1 MKFPHYR
8 VARLPGAISLTAA
21 ALAVQ
26 MALGA
31 PAAAQPPAAGPA
43 QAAPAAPMPQ
53 LAAQI
58 DEAARKIE
66 DKLIAWRRDIHQHPE
81 LGNQET
87 RTAKL
92 VADHLRALGME
103 VQTGVARTGVVA
115 VLRGGKPGP
124 VVALRADMDALPVKE
139 AVDVPFASKAKGSY
153 LGKEVDVMHACGHDT
168 HTAILMA
175 TAEVLAGMKEQLPG
189 SVKFIF
195 QPAEESPADFEPDG
209 VKTWGAKMM
218 VQEGV
223 LDNPKVDAIFG
234 LHVSSSYPAGWLA
247 WRSGPAMAAA
257 DQFWI
262 DVTGKQTHG
271 ARPWSG
277 IDPIVV
283 GSQIVMGIQ
292 TIPSRQI
299 NSMLEPAVVTVGVFN
314 GGNRMNIVPEKVH
327 MTGTIRTYDE
337 GMKKDIHQRLERTAT
352 SIAQSAGA
360 RADVKIVELYN
371 ATVNPPALTEQMAPT
386 LRRVAGEGNYG
397 LQPKA
402 TASEDFSFYQE
413 KVPGLFFYLGVTPKG
428 TDPQQAAPN
437 HSPRFYVDESGLVNG
452 VRALSNLAV
461 DYMAMAGRQAGM
473 ASRFAEGQEKVL

>member
-1 MKFPHYR
+1 MQSRNMRF
-8 VARLPGAISLTAA
+8 RLAPLALAAHLLMGGAAFAQSAPGTQGPLTPAPNA
-21 ALAVQ
+21 ALSE
-26 MALGA
+26 
-31 PAAAQPPAAGPA
+31 
-43 QAAPAAPMPQ
+43 
-53 LAAQI
+53 QI
-58 DEAARKIE
+58 DTRARAIE

-92 VADHLRALGME
+92 VADHLRALGMD
-103 VQTGVARTGVVA
+103 VKTGVAGTGVVA
-115 VLRGGKPGP
+115 VLKGGKPGP

-139 AVDVPFASKAKGSY
+139 QVDVPFASKAKGTY

-175 TAEVLAGMKEQLPG
+175 TAEVLAGMKDELPG

-209 VKTWGAKMM
+209 KKIWGAKMM

-234 LHVSSSYPAGWLA
+234 LHVSSAYPAGWLS

-283 GSQIVMGIQ
+283 SSQIILGLQ
-292 TIPSRQI
+292 TIASRQI
-299 NSMLEPAVVTVGVFN
+299 NSMLEPAVITVGAIH
-314 GGNRMNIVPEKVH
+314 GGNRMNIVPDSVA

-337 GMKKDIHQRLERTAT
+337 GMKKDIHQRITRTADM
-352 SIAQSAGA
+352 IAQSAGA
-360 RADVKIVELYN
+360 KAAVRVVELYN
-371 ATVNPPALTEQMAPT
+371 ATVNNPALTEKMGST

-397 LQPKA
+397 LQPKS

-413 KVPGLFFYLGVTPKG
+413 KVPGMFFYLGVTPKG
-428 TDPQQAAPN
+428 TDVDKAAPN
-437 HSPRFYVDESGLVNG
+437 HSPRFYVDESGLING
-452 VRALSNLAV
+452 VRALSNLTV
-461 DYMAMAGRQAGM
+461 DYMARAQQGG
-473 ASRFAEGQEKVL
+473 

>member
-1 MKFPHYR
+1 MPRPNTLF
-8 VARLPGAISLTAA
+8 RLAPL
-21 ALAVQ
+21 ALAAHLL
-26 MALGA
+26 MSG
-31 PAAAQPPAAGPA
+31 PAAAQSAPGTQGPL
-43 QAAPAAPMPQ
+43 APAPDPA

-58 DEAARKIE
+58 DQRARAIE

-92 VADHLRALGME
+92 VADHLRALGMD
-103 VQTGVARTGVVA
+103 VKTGVAGTGVVA
-115 VLRGGKPGP
+115 VLKGGKPGP

-139 AVDVPFASKAKGSY
+139 QVDVPYASKAKGTY
-153 LGKEVDVMHACGHDT
+153 LGKEVDVMHACGHDA

-175 TAEVLAGMKEQLPG
+175 TAEVLAGMKDELPG

-209 VKTWGAKMM
+209 KKIWGAKMM

-223 LDNPKVDAIFG
+223 LEQPKVDAIFG
-234 LHVSSSYPAGWLA
+234 LHVSSAYPAGKLS

-283 GSQIVMGIQ
+283 SSQIILGLQ

-299 NSMLEPAVVTVGVFN
+299 NSMLEPAVITVGAIH
-314 GGNRMNIVPEKVH
+314 GGNRMNIVPDSVA

-337 GMKKDIHQRLERTAT
+337 GMKKDIHQRIARTADM
-352 SIAQSAGA
+352 IAQSAGA
-360 RADVKIVELYN
+360 KADVRVVELYN
-371 ATVNPPALTEQMAPT
+371 ATVNHPELTEKMGPT

-397 LQPKA
+397 PQPKS

-413 KVPGLFFYLGVTPKG
+413 KVPGMFFYLGVTPKD
-428 TDPQQAAPN
+428 TDVEKAAPN
-437 HSPRFYVDESGLVNG
+437 HSPRFYVDESGLING

-461 DYMAMAGRQAGM
+461 DYMAGARQG
-473 ASRFAEGQEKVL
+473 G

>member
-1 MKFPHYR
+1 MQRRNPLF
-8 VARLPGAISLTAA
+8 RLAPL
-21 ALAVQ
+21 ALAAHLL
-26 MALGA
+26 MAG
-31 PAAAQPPAAGPA
+31 PAAAQGAPGTQGPL
-43 QAAPAAPMPQ
+43 APAPNPA
-53 LAAQI
+53 LSEQI
-58 DEAARKIE
+58 DQRARAIE

-87 RTAKL
+87 RTSKL

-103 VQTGVARTGVVA
+103 VKTGVAGTGVVA
-115 VLRGGKPGP
+115 VLKGGKPGP

-139 AVDVPFASKAKGSY
+139 QVDVPFASKARGTY

-175 TAEVLAGMKEQLPG
+175 TAEVLAGMKDQLPG

-209 VKTWGAKMM
+209 KKIWGAKMM

-223 LDNPKVDAIFG
+223 LENPKVDAIFG
-234 LHVSSSYPAGWLA
+234 LHVSSAYPAGWLS

-283 GSQIVMGIQ
+283 SSQIILGLQ

-299 NSMLEPAVVTVGVFN
+299 NSMLEPAVITVGAIH
-314 GGNRMNIVPEKVH
+314 GGNRMNIVPDSVA

-337 GMKKDIHQRLERTAT
+337 GMKKDIHQRITRTAEM
-352 SIAQSAGA
+352 IAQSAGA
-360 RADVKIVELYN
+360 KADVRVVELYN
-371 ATVNPPALTEQMAPT
+371 ATVNNPALTEQMGST

-397 LQPKA
+397 LQPKS

-413 KVPGLFFYLGVTPKG
+413 KVPGMFFYLGVTPKG
-428 TDPQQAAPN
+428 TDVDKAAPN
-437 HSPRFYVDESGLVNG
+437 HSPRFYVDESGLING
-452 VRALSNLAV
+452 VRALSNLTI
-461 DYMAMAGRQAGM
+461 DYMTKAQKG
-473 ASRFAEGQEKVL
+473 S

>member
-1 MKFPHYR
+1 MQSRNMRF
-8 VARLPGAISLTAA
+8 RLAPL
-21 ALAVQ
+21 ALAAHLL
-26 MALGA
+26 MSG
-31 PAAAQPPAAGPA
+31 PAAAQSAPGTQGPL
-43 QAAPAAPMPQ
+43 APAPN
-53 LAAQI
+53 AALSEQI
-58 DEAARKIE
+58 DTRARAIE

-87 RTAKL
+87 RTSKL
-92 VADHLRALGME
+92 VADHLRALGMD
-103 VQTGVARTGVVA
+103 VKTGVAGTGVVA
-115 VLRGGKPGP
+115 VLKGGKPGP

-139 AVDVPFASKAKGSY
+139 QVDVPFASKAKGTY

-175 TAEVLAGMKEQLPG
+175 TAEVLAGMKDQLPG

-209 VKTWGAKMM
+209 KKIWGAKMM

-234 LHVSSSYPAGWLA
+234 LHVSSAYPAGWLS

-283 GSQIVMGIQ
+283 SSQIILGLQ

-299 NSMLEPAVVTVGVFN
+299 NSMLEPAVITVGAIH
-314 GGNRMNIVPEKVH
+314 GGNRMNIVPDSVA

-337 GMKKDIHQRLERTAT
+337 GMKKDIHQRIARTADM
-352 SIAQSAGA
+352 IAQSAGA
-360 RADVKIVELYN
+360 KADVRVVELYN
-371 ATVNPPALTEQMAPT
+371 ATVNNPALTEKMGST

-397 LQPKA
+397 LQPKS

-413 KVPGLFFYLGVTPKG
+413 KVPGMFFYLGVTPKG
-428 TDPQQAAPN
+428 TDVDKAAPN
-437 HSPRFYVDESGLVNG
+437 HSPRFYVDESGLING
-452 VRALSNLAV
+452 VRALSNLTV
-461 DYMAMAGRQAGM
+461 DYMARAQQQSG
-473 ASRFAEGQEKVL
+473 S

>member
-1 MKFPHYR
+1 MQSRKTVF
-8 VARLPGAISLTAA
+8 RLAPL
-21 ALAVQ
+21 ALAAHLL
-26 MALGA
+26 MAG
-31 PAAAQPPAAGPA
+31 PAAAQSAPGTQGPL
-43 QAAPAAPMPQ
+43 APAPN
-53 LAAQI
+53 AALSEQI
-58 DEAARKIE
+58 DQRAKAIE

-87 RTAKL
+87 RTSKL
-92 VADHLRALGME
+92 VADHLRALGMD
-103 VQTGVARTGVVA
+103 VKTGVAGTGVVA
-115 VLRGGKPGP
+115 VLKGGKPGP

-139 AVDVPFASKAKGSY
+139 QVDVPFASKAKGTY
-153 LGKEVDVMHACGHDT
+153 LGQEVDVMHACGHDT

-175 TAEVLAGMKEQLPG
+175 TAEVLAGMKDQLPG

-209 VKTWGAKMM
+209 KKIWGAKMM

-234 LHVSSSYPAGWLA
+234 LHVSSAYPAGWLS

-283 GSQIVMGIQ
+283 SSQIILGLQ

-299 NSMLEPAVVTVGVFN
+299 NSMLEPAVITVGAIH
-314 GGNRMNIVPEKVH
+314 GGNRMNIVPDNVA

-337 GMKKDIHQRLERTAT
+337 GMKKDIHQRIARTAEM
-352 SIAQSAGA
+352 IAQSAGA
-360 RADVKIVELYN
+360 RADVRVVELYN
-371 ATVNPPALTEQMAPT
+371 ATVNNPALTEQMGST

-397 LQPKA
+397 LQPKS

-413 KVPGLFFYLGVTPKG
+413 KVPGMFFYLGVTPKG
-428 TDPQQAAPN
+428 TEVEKAAPN

-452 VRALSNLAV
+452 VRALSNLTI
-461 DYMAMAGRQAGM
+461 DYMARAQKG
-473 ASRFAEGQEKVL
+473 S

>member
-1 MKFPHYR
+1 MPRPNTLF
-8 VARLPGAISLTAA
+8 RLAPL
-21 ALAVQ
+21 ALAAHLL
-26 MALGA
+26 MSG
-31 PAAAQPPAAGPA
+31 PAAARSAPGTQGPL
-43 QAAPAAPMPQ
+43 APAPDPA

-58 DEAARKIE
+58 DQRARAIE

-92 VADHLRALGME
+92 VADHLRALGMD
-103 VQTGVARTGVVA
+103 VKTGVAGTGVVA
-115 VLRGGKPGP
+115 VLKGGKPGP

-139 AVDVPFASKAKGSY
+139 QVDVPYASKAKGTY
-153 LGKEVDVMHACGHDT
+153 LGKEVDVMHACGHDA

-175 TAEVLAGMKEQLPG
+175 TAEVLAGMKDELPG

-209 VKTWGAKMM
+209 KKIWGAKMM

-223 LDNPKVDAIFG
+223 LEQPKVDAIFG
-234 LHVSSSYPAGWLA
+234 LHVSSAYPAGKLS

-283 GSQIVMGIQ
+283 SSQIILGLQ

-299 NSMLEPAVVTVGVFN
+299 NSMLEPAVITVGAIH
-314 GGNRMNIVPEKVH
+314 GGNRMNIVPDSVA

-337 GMKKDIHQRLERTAT
+337 GMKKDIHQRIARTADM
-352 SIAQSAGA
+352 IAQSAGA
-360 RADVKIVELYN
+360 KADVRVVELYN
-371 ATVNPPALTEQMAPT
+371 ATVNHPELTEKMGPT
-386 LRRVAGEGNYG
+386 LRRVAGDGNYG
-397 LQPKA
+397 LQPKS

-413 KVPGLFFYLGVTPKG
+413 KVPGMFFYLGVTPKD
-428 TDPQQAAPN
+428 TDVEKAAPN
-437 HSPRFYVDESGLVNG
+437 HSPRFYVDESGLING

-461 DYMAMAGRQAGM
+461 DYMAGARQG
-473 ASRFAEGQEKVL
+473 G

>member
-1 MKFPHYR
+1 MQSRKTVF
-8 VARLPGAISLTAA
+8 RLAPL
-21 ALAVQ
+21 ALAAHLL
-26 MALGA
+26 MAG
-31 PAAAQPPAAGPA
+31 PAAAQSAPGTQGPL
-43 QAAPAAPMPQ
+43 APAPN
-53 LAAQI
+53 AALSEQI
-58 DEAARKIE
+58 DLRAKAIE

-87 RTAKL
+87 RTSKL
-92 VADHLRALGME
+92 VADHLRALGMD
-103 VQTGVARTGVVA
+103 VKTGVAGTGVVA
-115 VLRGGKPGP
+115 VLKGGKPGP

-139 AVDVPFASKAKGSY
+139 QVDVPFASKAKGTY

-175 TAEVLAGMKEQLPG
+175 TAEVLAGMKDQLPG

-209 VKTWGAKMM
+209 KKIWGAKMM

-234 LHVSSSYPAGWLA
+234 LHVSSAYPAGWLS

-283 GSQIVMGIQ
+283 SSQIILGLQ

-299 NSMLEPAVVTVGVFN
+299 NSMLEPAVITVGAIH
-314 GGNRMNIVPEKVH
+314 GGNRMNIVPDNVA

-337 GMKKDIHQRLERTAT
+337 GMKKDIHQRIARTAEM
-352 SIAQSAGA
+352 IAQSAGA
-360 RADVKIVELYN
+360 RADVRVVELYN
-371 ATVNPPALTEQMAPT
+371 ATVNNPALTEQMGST

-397 LQPKA
+397 LQPKS

-413 KVPGLFFYLGVTPKG
+413 KVPGMFFYLGVTPKG
-428 TDPQQAAPN
+428 TDVEKAAPN

-452 VRALSNLAV
+452 VRALSNLTI
-461 DYMAMAGRQAGM
+461 DYMARAQKG
-473 ASRFAEGQEKVL
+473 S

>member
-1 MKFPHYR
+1 MQHRKILF
-8 VARLPGAISLTAA
+8 RLAPL
-21 ALAVQ
+21 ALA
-26 MALGA
+26 AHLACSG
-31 PAAAQPPAAGPA
+31 PAAAQSAPGTQGPL
-43 QAAPAAPMPQ
+43 APAPAPE
-53 LAAQI
+53 LATQI
-58 DEAARKIE
+58 DQRAKAIE

-87 RTAKL
+87 RTSKL

-103 VQTGVARTGVVA
+103 VKTGVAGTGVVA
-115 VLRGGKPGP
+115 LLKGGKPGP

-139 AVDVPFASKAKGSY
+139 QVDVPFASKAKGTY
-153 LGKEVDVMHACGHDT
+153 LGKEVDVMHACGHDA

-175 TAEVLAGMKEQLPG
+175 TAEVLAGMKDQLPG

-209 VKTWGAKMM
+209 KKIWGAKMM

-234 LHVSSSYPAGWLA
+234 LHVSSSYPVGKLS

-283 GSQIVMGIQ
+283 SSQIILGLQ

-299 NSMLEPAVVTVGVFN
+299 NSMLEPAVITVGAIH
-314 GGNRMNIVPEKVH
+314 GGNRMNIVPDSVA

-337 GMKKDIHQRLERTAT
+337 GMKKDIHQRIERTAT
-352 SIAQSAGA
+352 QIAQSAGA
-360 RADVKIVELYN
+360 KADVRVVELYN
-371 ATVNPPALTEQMAPT
+371 ATVNNPGLTEEMGAT

-397 LQPKA
+397 LQPKS

-413 KVPGLFFYLGVTPKG
+413 KVPGMFFYLGVTPKDVNPE
-428 TDPQQAAPN
+428 TAAPN
-437 HSPRFYVDESGLVNG
+437 HSPRFYVDESGLING
-452 VRALSNLAV
+452 VRALSNLTV
-461 DYMAMAGRQAGM
+461 DYMAKAKQG
-473 ASRFAEGQEKVL
+473 S

>member
-1 MKFPHYR
+1 MQ
-8 VARLPGAISLTAA
+8 ARKSLFRLAPL
-21 ALAVQ
+21 ALAAHLL
-26 MALGA
+26 MAG
-31 PAAAQPPAAGPA
+31 PAAAQSAPGTQGPL
-43 QAAPAAPMPQ
+43 APAPN
-53 LAAQI
+53 AALSKQI
-58 DEAARKIE
+58 DERAKAIE

-87 RTAKL
+87 RTSKL
-92 VADHLRALGME
+92 VADHLRALGMD
-103 VQTGVARTGVVA
+103 VKTGVAGTGVVA
-115 VLRGGKPGP
+115 VLKGGKPGP

-139 AVDVPFASKAKGSY
+139 QVDVPFASKAKGTY

-175 TAEVLAGMKEQLPG
+175 TAEVLAGMKDELPG

-209 VKTWGAKMM
+209 KKIWGAKMM

-223 LDNPKVDAIFG
+223 LENPKVDAIFG
-234 LHVSSSYPAGWLA
+234 LHVSSAYPAGWLS

-283 GSQIVMGIQ
+283 SSQIILGLQ
-292 TIPSRQI
+292 TIPSRQL
-299 NSMLEPAVVTVGVFN
+299 NSMLEPAVITVGAIH
-314 GGNRMNIVPEKVH
+314 GGNRMNIVPDSVA

-337 GMKKDIHQRLERTAT
+337 GMKKDIHQRIARTADM
-352 SIAQSAGA
+352 IAQSAGA
-360 RADVKIVELYN
+360 KADVRVVELYN
-371 ATVNPPALTEQMAPT
+371 ATVNNPALTEKMGGT

-397 LQPKA
+397 LQPKS

-413 KVPGLFFYLGVTPKG
+413 KVPGMFFYLGVTPKG
-428 TDPQQAAPN
+428 TDVEKAAPN
-437 HSPRFYVDESGLVNG
+437 HSPRFFVDESGLING
-452 VRALSNLAV
+452 VRALSNLTV
-461 DYMAMAGRQAGM
+461 DYMARAQQGG
-473 ASRFAEGQEKVL
+473 

>member
-1 MKFPHYR
+1 MQSRKTLF
-8 VARLPGAISLTAA
+8 RLAPL
-21 ALAVQ
+21 ALAAHLL
-26 MALGA
+26 MAG
-31 PAAAQPPAAGPA
+31 PAAAQSAPGTQGPLPPAPNTALS
-43 QAAPAAPMPQ
+43 Q
-53 LAAQI
+53 QI
-58 DEAARKIE
+58 DQRAKAIE

-92 VADHLRALGME
+92 VADHLRALGMD
-103 VQTGVARTGVVA
+103 VKTGVAGTGVVA
-115 VLRGGKPGP
+115 VLKGGKPGP

-139 AVDVPFASKAKGSY
+139 QVDVPFASKAKGTY

-175 TAEVLAGMKEQLPG
+175 TAEVLAGMKDQLPG

-209 VKTWGAKMM
+209 KKIWGAKMM

-223 LDNPKVDAIFG
+223 LENPKVDAIFG
-234 LHVSSSYPAGWLA
+234 LHVSSAYPAGWLS

-283 GSQIVMGIQ
+283 SSQIILGLQ

-299 NSMLEPAVVTVGVFN
+299 NSMLEPAVITVGAIH
-314 GGNRMNIVPEKVH
+314 GGNRMNIVPDNVA

-337 GMKKDIHQRLERTAT
+337 GMKKDIHQRITRTAEM
-352 SIAQSAGA
+352 IAQSAGA
-360 RADVKIVELYN
+360 KADVRVVELYN
-371 ATVNPPALTEQMAPT
+371 ATVNNPALTEQMGST

-397 LQPKA
+397 LQPKS

-413 KVPGLFFYLGVTPKG
+413 KVPGMFFYLGVTPKG
-428 TDPQQAAPN
+428 TDVEKAAPN
-437 HSPRFYVDESGLVNG
+437 HSPRFYVDESGLING
-452 VRALSNLAV
+452 VRALSNLTI
-461 DYMAMAGRQAGM
+461 DYMARAQKG
-473 ASRFAEGQEKVL
+473 S

>member
-1 MKFPHYR
+1 MKQR
-8 VARLPGAISLTAA
+8 TLAWRLAPL
-21 ALAVQ
+21 ALAAHLA
-26 MALGA
+26 MSGL
-31 PAAAQPPAAGPA
+31 AAAQSAPGTQGPLQPAPD
-43 QAAPAAPMPQ
+43 AA

-58 DEAARKIE
+58 DQRAKAIE

-81 LGNQET
+81 LGNQEN
-87 RTAKL
+87 RTSKL
-92 VADHLRALGME
+92 VADHLRALGMD
-103 VQTGVARTGVVA
+103 VKTGVAGTGVVA
-115 VLRGGKPGP
+115 VLKGGKPGP

-139 AVDVPFASKAKGSY
+139 QVDVPFASKAKGTY
-153 LGKEVDVMHACGHDT
+153 LGKEVDVMHACGHDA

-175 TAEVLAGMKEQLPG
+175 TAEVLAGMKDQLPG

-209 VKTWGAKMM
+209 KKIWGAKMM

-234 LHVSSSYPAGWLA
+234 LHVSSAYPAGWLS

-283 GSQIVMGIQ
+283 SSQIILGLQ

-299 NSMLEPAVVTVGVFN
+299 NSMLEPAVITVGAIH
-314 GGNRMNIVPEKVH
+314 GGNRMNIVPDSVA

-337 GMKKDIHQRLERTAT
+337 GMKKDIHQRIERTAT
-352 SIAQSAGA
+352 MIAQSAGA
-360 RADVKIVELYN
+360 KADVRVVELYN
-371 ATVNPPALTEQMAPT
+371 ATVNNPGLTEEMGPT

-397 LQPKA
+397 LQPKS

-413 KVPGLFFYLGVTPKG
+413 KVPGMFFYLGVTPKG
-428 TDPQQAAPN
+428 TDPETAAPN
-437 HSPRFYVDESGLVNG
+437 HSPRFYVDESGLING
-452 VRALSNLAV
+452 VRALSNLTV
-461 DYMAMAGRQAGM
+461 DYMARAKKG
-473 ASRFAEGQEKVL
+473 S

>member
-1 MKFPHYR
+1 MKQR
-8 VARLPGAISLTAA
+8 TLAWRLAPL
-21 ALAVQ
+21 ALAAHLA
-26 MALGA
+26 MSGL
-31 PAAAQPPAAGPA
+31 AAAQSAPGTQGPLQPAPD
-43 QAAPAAPMPQ
+43 AA

-58 DEAARKIE
+58 DQRAKAIE

-81 LGNQET
+81 LGNQEN
-87 RTAKL
+87 RTSKL
-92 VADHLRALGME
+92 VADHLRALGMD
-103 VQTGVARTGVVA
+103 VKTGVAGTGVVA
-115 VLRGGKPGP
+115 VLKGGKPGP

-139 AVDVPFASKAKGSY
+139 QVDVPFASKAKGTY
-153 LGKEVDVMHACGHDT
+153 LGKEVDVMHACGHDA

-175 TAEVLAGMKEQLPG
+175 TAEVLAGMKDQLPG

-209 VKTWGAKMM
+209 KKIWGAKMM

-223 LDNPKVDAIFG
+223 LENPKVDAIFG
-234 LHVSSSYPAGWLA
+234 LHVSSSYPVGKLS

-283 GSQIVMGIQ
+283 SSQIILGLQ

-299 NSMLEPAVVTVGVFN
+299 NSMLEPAVITVGAIH
-314 GGNRMNIVPEKVH
+314 GGNRMNIVPDSVA

-337 GMKKDIHQRLERTAT
+337 GMKKDIHQRIERTAT
-352 SIAQSAGA
+352 MIAQSAGA
-360 RADVKIVELYN
+360 KADVRVVELYN
-371 ATVNPPALTEQMAPT
+371 ATVNNPGLTEEMGPT

-397 LQPKA
+397 LQPKS

-413 KVPGLFFYLGVTPKG
+413 KVPGMFFYLGVTPKG
-428 TDPQQAAPN
+428 TDPEAAAPN
-437 HSPRFYVDESGLVNG
+437 HSPRFYVDESGLING
-452 VRALSNLAV
+452 VRALSNLTV
-461 DYMAMAGRQAGM
+461 DYMARAKKG
-473 ASRFAEGQEKVL
+473 S

>member
-1 MKFPHYR
+1 MPRPNTLF
-8 VARLPGAISLTAA
+8 RLAPL
-21 ALAVQ
+21 ALAAHLL
-26 MALGA
+26 MSG
-31 PAAAQPPAAGPA
+31 PAAAQSAPGTQGPL
-43 QAAPAAPMPQ
+43 APAPDPA

-58 DEAARKIE
+58 DQRARAIE

-92 VADHLRALGME
+92 VADHLRALGMD
-103 VQTGVARTGVVA
+103 VKTGVAGTGVVA
-115 VLRGGKPGP
+115 VLKGGKPGP

-139 AVDVPFASKAKGSY
+139 QVDVPYASKAKGTY
-153 LGKEVDVMHACGHDT
+153 LGKEVDVMHACGHDA

-175 TAEVLAGMKEQLPG
+175 TAEVLAGMKDERPG

-209 VKTWGAKMM
+209 KKIWGAKMM

-223 LDNPKVDAIFG
+223 LEQPKVDAIFG
-234 LHVSSSYPAGWLA
+234 LHVSSAYPAGKLS

-283 GSQIVMGIQ
+283 SSQIILGLQ

-299 NSMLEPAVVTVGVFN
+299 NSMLEPAVITVGAIH
-314 GGNRMNIVPEKVH
+314 GGNRMNIVPDSVA

-337 GMKKDIHQRLERTAT
+337 GMKKDIHQRIARTADM
-352 SIAQSAGA
+352 IAQSAGA
-360 RADVKIVELYN
+360 KADVRVVELYN
-371 ATVNPPALTEQMAPT
+371 ATVNHPELTEKMGPT
-386 LRRVAGEGNYG
+386 LRRVAGDGNYG
-397 LQPKA
+397 LQPKS

-413 KVPGLFFYLGVTPKG
+413 KVPGMFFYLGVTPKD
-428 TDPQQAAPN
+428 TDVEKAAPN
-437 HSPRFYVDESGLVNG
+437 HSPRFYVDESGLING

-461 DYMAMAGRQAGM
+461 DYMAGARQG
-473 ASRFAEGQEKVL
+473 G

>member
-1 MKFPHYR
+1 MQ
-8 VARLPGAISLTAA
+8 ARNTLFRLAPL
-21 ALAVQ
+21 ALAAHLL
-26 MALGA
+26 MAG
-31 PAAAQPPAAGPA
+31 PAAAQSAPGTQGAL
-43 QAAPAAPMPQ
+43 APAPN
-53 LAAQI
+53 AALSKQI
-58 DEAARKIE
+58 DERAKAIE

-87 RTAKL
+87 RTSKL
-92 VADHLRALGME
+92 VADHLRALGMD
-103 VQTGVARTGVVA
+103 VKTGVAGTGVVA
-115 VLRGGKPGP
+115 VLKGGKPGP

-139 AVDVPFASKAKGSY
+139 QVDVPFASKAKGTY

-175 TAEVLAGMKEQLPG
+175 TAEVLAGMKDELPG

-209 VKTWGAKMM
+209 KKIWGAKMM

-234 LHVSSSYPAGWLA
+234 LHVSSAYPAGWLS

-283 GSQIVMGIQ
+283 SSQIILGLQ

-299 NSMLEPAVVTVGVFN
+299 NSMLEPAVITVGAIH
-314 GGNRMNIVPEKVH
+314 GGNRMNIVPDSVA

-337 GMKKDIHQRLERTAT
+337 GMKKDIHQRIARTADM
-352 SIAQSAGA
+352 IAQSAGA
-360 RADVKIVELYN
+360 KADVRVVELYN
-371 ATVNPPALTEQMAPT
+371 ATVNNPALTEKMGGT

-397 LQPKA
+397 LQPKS

-413 KVPGLFFYLGVTPKG
+413 KVPGMFFYLGVTPKG
-428 TDPQQAAPN
+428 TDVEKAAPN
-437 HSPRFYVDESGLVNG
+437 HSPRFYVDESGLING
-452 VRALSNLAV
+452 VRALSNLTV
-461 DYMAMAGRQAGM
+461 DYMARAQQG
-473 ASRFAEGQEKVL
+473 S

>member
-1 MKFPHYR
+1 MRHRNILF
-8 VARLPGAISLTAA
+8 RLAPL
-21 ALAVQ
+21 ALA
-26 MALGA
+26 AHLARSG
-31 PAAAQPPAAGPA
+31 PAAAQGAPGTQGPLTPAPD
-43 QAAPAAPMPQ
+43 AA

-58 DEAARKIE
+58 DQRAKAIE

-103 VQTGVARTGVVA
+103 VKTGVAVTGVVA
-115 VLRGGKPGP
+115 VLKGGKPGP

-139 AVDVPFASKAKGSY
+139 QVDLPFASQAKGTY

-175 TAEVLAGMKEQLPG
+175 TAEVLAGMKDELPG

-209 VKTWGAKMM
+209 KKIWGAKMM

-223 LDNPKVDAIFG
+223 MENPKVDAIFG
-234 LHVSSSYPAGWLA
+234 LHASSAYPAGWLA
-247 WRSGPAMAAA
+247 WRSGPAMSAA

-283 GSQIVMGIQ
+283 SSQIILGLQ

-299 NSMLEPAVVTVGVFN
+299 NSMLEPAVITVGAIH
-314 GGNRMNIVPEKVH
+314 GGNRMNIVPDNVA

-337 GMKKDIHQRLERTAT
+337 GMKKDIHQRIARTADM
-352 SIAQSAGA
+352 IAQSAGA
-360 RADVKIVELYN
+360 KADVRVVELYN
-371 ATVNPPALTEQMAPT
+371 ATVNPPALTEKMGPT

-397 LQPKA
+397 LQPKS
-402 TASEDFSFYQE
+402 TASEDFSFYQQ

-428 TDPQQAAPN
+428 TDVDKAAPN
-437 HSPRFYVDESGLVNG
+437 HSPRFYVDESGLING
-452 VRALSNLAV
+452 VRALSNLTV
-461 DYMAMAGRQAGM
+461 DYMLQARQG
-473 ASRFAEGQEKVL
+473 S

>member
-1 MKFPHYR
+1 MPRPNPLF
-8 VARLPGAISLTAA
+8 RLAPL
-21 ALAVQ
+21 ALAAHLL
-26 MALGA
+26 MSG
-31 PAAAQPPAAGPA
+31 PAAAQSAPGTQGPL
-43 QAAPAAPMPQ
+43 APAPDPA

-58 DEAARKIE
+58 DQRARAIE

-92 VADHLRALGME
+92 VADHLRALGMD
-103 VQTGVARTGVVA
+103 VKTGVAGTGVVA
-115 VLRGGKPGP
+115 VLKGGKPGP

-139 AVDVPFASKAKGSY
+139 QVDVPYASKAKGTY
-153 LGKEVDVMHACGHDT
+153 LGKEVDVMHACGHDA

-175 TAEVLAGMKEQLPG
+175 TAEVLAGMKDELPG

-209 VKTWGAKMM
+209 KKIWGAKMM

-223 LDNPKVDAIFG
+223 LEQPKVDAIFG
-234 LHVSSSYPAGWLA
+234 LHVSSAYPAGKLS

-283 GSQIVMGIQ
+283 SSQIILGLQ

-299 NSMLEPAVVTVGVFN
+299 NSMLEPAVITVGAIH
-314 GGNRMNIVPEKVH
+314 GGNRMNIVPDSVA

-337 GMKKDIHQRLERTAT
+337 GMKKDIHQRIARTADM
-352 SIAQSAGA
+352 IAQSAGA
-360 RADVKIVELYN
+360 KADVRVVELYN
-371 ATVNPPALTEQMAPT
+371 ATVNPPELTEKMGPT
-386 LRRVAGEGNYG
+386 LRRVAGDGNYG
-397 LQPKA
+397 LQPKS

-413 KVPGLFFYLGVTPKG
+413 KVPGMFFYLGVTPKD
-428 TDPQQAAPN
+428 TDVEKAAPN
-437 HSPRFYVDESGLVNG
+437 HSPRFYVDESGLING

-461 DYMAMAGRQAGM
+461 DYMASARQG
-473 ASRFAEGQEKVL
+473 G

>member
-1 MKFPHYR
+1 MQSRNMRF
-8 VARLPGAISLTAA
+8 RLAPLALAAHLLMGGAAFAQSAPGTQGPLAPSPNA
-21 ALAVQ
+21 ALSE
-26 MALGA
+26 
-31 PAAAQPPAAGPA
+31 
-43 QAAPAAPMPQ
+43 
-53 LAAQI
+53 QI
-58 DEAARKIE
+58 DTRARAIE

-92 VADHLRALGME
+92 VADHLRALGMD
-103 VQTGVARTGVVA
+103 VKTGVAGTGVVA
-115 VLRGGKPGP
+115 VLKGGKPGP

-139 AVDVPFASKAKGSY
+139 QVDVPFASKAKGTY

-175 TAEVLAGMKEQLPG
+175 TAEVLAGMKDELPG

-209 VKTWGAKMM
+209 KKIWGAKMM

-234 LHVSSSYPAGWLA
+234 LHVSSAYPAGWLS

-283 GSQIVMGIQ
+283 SSQIILGLQ
-292 TIPSRQI
+292 TIASRQI
-299 NSMLEPAVVTVGVFN
+299 NSMLEPAVITVGAIH
-314 GGNRMNIVPEKVH
+314 GGNRMNIVPDSVA

-337 GMKKDIHQRLERTAT
+337 GMKKDIHQRITRTADM
-352 SIAQSAGA
+352 IAQSAGA
-360 RADVKIVELYN
+360 KADVRVVELYN
-371 ATVNPPALTEQMAPT
+371 ATVNNPALTEKMGST

-397 LQPKA
+397 LQPKS

-413 KVPGLFFYLGVTPKG
+413 KVPGMFFYLGVTPKG
-428 TDPQQAAPN
+428 TDVDKAAPN
-437 HSPRFYVDESGLVNG
+437 HSPRFYVDESGLING
-452 VRALSNLAV
+452 VRALSNLTV
-461 DYMAMAGRQAGM
+461 DYMARAQQGG
-473 ASRFAEGQEKVL
+473 

>member
-1 MKFPHYR
+1 MQSRNMRFRLAPLALAAHLLMGGAA
-8 VARLPGAISLTAA
+8 VAQSAPGTQGPLAPAPNA
-21 ALAVQ
+21 ALSE
-26 MALGA
+26 
-31 PAAAQPPAAGPA
+31 
-43 QAAPAAPMPQ
+43 
-53 LAAQI
+53 QI
-58 DEAARKIE
+58 DTRARAIE

-92 VADHLRALGME
+92 VADHLRALGMD
-103 VQTGVARTGVVA
+103 VKTGVAGTGVVA
-115 VLRGGKPGP
+115 VLKGGKPGP

-139 AVDVPFASKAKGSY
+139 QVDVPFASKAKGTY

-175 TAEVLAGMKEQLPG
+175 TAEVLAGMKDELPG

-209 VKTWGAKMM
+209 KKIWGAKMM

-234 LHVSSSYPAGWLA
+234 LHVSSAYPAGWLS

-283 GSQIVMGIQ
+283 SSQIILGLQ
-292 TIPSRQI
+292 TIASRQI
-299 NSMLEPAVVTVGVFN
+299 NSMLEPAVITVGAIH
-314 GGNRMNIVPEKVH
+314 GGNRMNIVPDSVA

-337 GMKKDIHQRLERTAT
+337 GMKKDIHQRITRTADM
-352 SIAQSAGA
+352 IAQSAGA
-360 RADVKIVELYN
+360 KADVRVVELYN
-371 ATVNPPALTEQMAPT
+371 ATVNNPALTEKMGST

-397 LQPKA
+397 LQPKS

-413 KVPGLFFYLGVTPKG
+413 KVPGMFFYLGVTPKG
-428 TDPQQAAPN
+428 TDVDKAAPN
-437 HSPRFYVDESGLVNG
+437 HSPRFYVDESGLING
-452 VRALSNLAV
+452 VRALSNLTV
-461 DYMAMAGRQAGM
+461 DYMARAQQGG
-473 ASRFAEGQEKVL
+473 

>member
-1 MKFPHYR
+1 MQSRKTVF
-8 VARLPGAISLTAA
+8 RLAPL
-21 ALAVQ
+21 ALAAHLL
-26 MALGA
+26 MAG
-31 PAAAQPPAAGPA
+31 PAAAQSAPGTQGPL
-43 QAAPAAPMPQ
+43 APAPN
-53 LAAQI
+53 AALSEQI
-58 DEAARKIE
+58 DQRAKAIE

-87 RTAKL
+87 RTSKL
-92 VADHLRALGME
+92 VADHLRGLGMD
-103 VQTGVARTGVVA
+103 VKTGVAGTGVVA
-115 VLRGGKPGP
+115 VLKGGKPGP

-139 AVDVPFASKAKGSY
+139 QVDVPFASKAKGTY

-175 TAEVLAGMKEQLPG
+175 TAEVLAGMKDQLPG

-209 VKTWGAKMM
+209 KKIWGAKMM

-234 LHVSSSYPAGWLA
+234 LHVSSAYPAGWLS

-283 GSQIVMGIQ
+283 SSQIILGLQ

-299 NSMLEPAVVTVGVFN
+299 NSMLEPAVITVGAIH
-314 GGNRMNIVPEKVH
+314 GGNRMNIVPDNVA

-337 GMKKDIHQRLERTAT
+337 GMKKDIHQRIARTAEM
-352 SIAQSAGA
+352 IAQSAGA
-360 RADVKIVELYN
+360 RADVRVVELYN
-371 ATVNPPALTEQMAPT
+371 ATVNNPALTEQMGST

-397 LQPKA
+397 LQPKS

-413 KVPGLFFYLGVTPKG
+413 KVPGMFFYLGVTPKG
-428 TDPQQAAPN
+428 TDVEKAAPN

-452 VRALSNLAV
+452 VRALSNLTI
-461 DYMAMAGRQAGM
+461 DYMARAQKG
-473 ASRFAEGQEKVL
+473 S

>member
-1 MKFPHYR
+1 MPRPNTLF
-8 VARLPGAISLTAA
+8 RLAPL
-21 ALAVQ
+21 ALAAHLL
-26 MALGA
+26 MSG
-31 PAAAQPPAAGPA
+31 PAAAQSAPGTQGPL
-43 QAAPAAPMPQ
+43 APAPDPA

-58 DEAARKIE
+58 DQRARAIE

-92 VADHLRALGME
+92 VADHLRALGMD
-103 VQTGVARTGVVA
+103 VKTGVAGTGVVA
-115 VLRGGKPGP
+115 VLKGGKPGP

-139 AVDVPFASKAKGSY
+139 QVDVPYASKAKGTY
-153 LGKEVDVMHACGHDT
+153 LGKEVDVMHACGHDA

-175 TAEVLAGMKEQLPG
+175 TAEVLAGMKDELPG

-209 VKTWGAKMM
+209 KKIWGAKMM

-223 LDNPKVDAIFG
+223 LEQPKVDAIFG
-234 LHVSSSYPAGWLA
+234 LHVSSAYPAGKLS

-283 GSQIVMGIQ
+283 SSQIILGLQ

-299 NSMLEPAVVTVGVFN
+299 NSMLEPAVITVDAIH
-314 GGNRMNIVPEKVH
+314 GGNRMNIVPDSVA

-337 GMKKDIHQRLERTAT
+337 GMKKDIHQRIARTADM
-352 SIAQSAGA
+352 IAQSAGA
-360 RADVKIVELYN
+360 KADVRVVELYN
-371 ATVNPPALTEQMAPT
+371 ATVNHPELTEKMGPT

-397 LQPKA
+397 LQPKS

-413 KVPGLFFYLGVTPKG
+413 KVPGMFFYLGVTPKD
-428 TDPQQAAPN
+428 TDVEKAAPN
-437 HSPRFYVDESGLVNG
+437 HSPRFYVDESGLING

-461 DYMAMAGRQAGM
+461 DYMAGARQG
-473 ASRFAEGQEKVL
+473 G